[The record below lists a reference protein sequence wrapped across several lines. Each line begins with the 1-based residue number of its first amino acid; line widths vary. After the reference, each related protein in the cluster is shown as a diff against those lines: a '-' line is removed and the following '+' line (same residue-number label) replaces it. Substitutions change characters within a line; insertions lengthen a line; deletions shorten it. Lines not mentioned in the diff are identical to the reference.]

1 MKAQIIRLALV
12 CALSLAFVGCA
23 STGHHH
29 IVWEYRIL
37 QVVQRD
43 DGRDGEK
50 QLNELAREGW
60 VLVSE
65 STSEQGLPRL
75 TFVLK
80 RPLKP

>member
-1 MKAQIIRLALV
+1 MKSEIIRLAFA
-12 CALSLAFVGCA
+12 CAFSLILAGCA
-23 STGHHH
+23 STGQH
-29 IVWEYRIL
+29 VRWEYRIL
-37 QVVQRD
+37 QVVQRTD
-43 DGRDGEK
+43 ATDAEK